1 MRTAVLSHALDR
13 LRLAAIAKGSG
24 ASPADIVVDFRRTSV
39 ADADALLAASR
50 SGNFAEVEQL
60 AHRIR
65 GACMMLGAD
74 GLADACSL
82 VATAGRSGD
91 AAQLSCSLVKF
102 EHMLAAT
109 IDRLGP
115 HSGPADLSPELPA
128 ARADLVCNGL
138 SFIVVEDHEF
148 QRQVIVTLLKQLG
161 ARDVLD
167 LADAPAALAA
177 LRERPDRAD
186 IMVLDLALPGING
199 MELMET
205 LGAAKL
211 QLSII
216 MNSALGADL
225 LRWPLQTARSYGLTV
240 LGAISKPLT
249 EAKLAP
255 MIAIHRARPPAAIRR
270 AGR

>member
-1 MRTAVLSHALDR
+1 MSQALDH
-13 LRLAAIAKGSG
+13 LRLAAIAEGSG
-24 ASPADIVVDFRRTSV
+24 ASPADIAADFRRTSV

-50 SGNFAEVEQL
+50 SGDFAEVEQL

-65 GACMMLGAD
+65 GACMMLGAH

-91 AAQLSCSLVKF
+91 AAQLACALVKF
-102 EHMLAAT
+102 EHMLAASIAT
-109 IDRLGP
+109 IDRLGA
-115 HSGPADLSPELPA
+115 HSNPADLSPELPV
-128 ARADLVCNGL
+128 ARADLVCDGL

-148 QRQVIVTLLKQLG
+148 QRRVIVTLLRQLG

-167 LADAPAALAA
+167 FADAAAALAA

-186 IMVLDLALPGING
+186 VMVLDLALPGING

-225 LRWPLQTARSYGLTV
+225 LRWPLHTARSYGLTV

-255 MIAIHRARPPAAIRR
+255 MIAVHRARPPAAIRR